1 MQILEN
7 FSLADFNSFGI
18 NARAAFLIKVRSKK
32 MLRAAIAQQKKP
44 LMILGG
50 GSNILLTR
58 DVSGLVLKNEIKGK
72 KIVAT
77 GENTALVAVGGGENW
92 HRFVLWTLKNNLG
105 GVENLSLIPGTVG
118 AAPIQ
123 NIGAYGVELK
133 DVFEK
138 LEAVD
143 LKTGETQIF
152 DKNDCRFGYRE
163 SIFKTTLKGRFFI
176 TKVFFRLTTT
186 RHFLHTGYG
195 DIQSTLDQTGIKN
208 PTIHDVSKAV
218 IAIRTSKL
226 PDPAKLGN
234 AGSFFK
240 NPEISAGLF
249 EKLQAENPAMPSY
262 PQPNNL
268 VKIPAGWLIEQC
280 GWKGKRVGN
289 AGSHAR
295 QALVV
300 GNYGGAPGEEIG
312 QLAQSIR
319 RSVFEK
325 FGIELTP
332 EVNVI

>member
-7 FSLADFNSFGI
+7 FSLAGFNSFGI
-18 NARAAFLIKVRSKK
+18 NAHAAFLIKVRSKK
-32 MLRAAIAQQKKP
+32 MLRAAIALQKKP

-50 GSNILLTR
+50 GSNILLTG

-77 GENTALVAVGGGENW
+77 GENTALVTAGGGENW

-163 SIFKTTLKGRFFI
+163 SIFKTALKGKFFI
-176 TKVFFRLTTT
+176 TKVFFRLTTR

-195 DIQSTLDQTGIKN
+195 DIQNTLDQTGVKS
-208 PTIHDVSKAV
+208 PTIHDVSNAV

-240 NPEISAGLF
+240 NPEISTDFF
-249 EKLQAENPAMPSY
+249 EKLRAENPAMPFY

-289 AGSHAR
+289 TGSHAR
-295 QALVV
+295 QALVLV
-300 GNYGGAPGEEIG
+300 NYGGATGEEIW

-319 RSVFEK
+319 SSVFEK

>member
-7 FSLADFNSFGI
+7 FSLAGFNSFGI

-77 GENTALVAVGGGENW
+77 GENTALVAAGGGENW

-295 QALVV
+295 QALVLV
-300 GNYGGAPGEEIG
+300 NYGGATGEEIW

-325 FGIELTP
+325 FGIELIP